1 MQFQIPQYIEVED
14 KIIGPLSLKQ
24 FVYLAGAGGIAYVLF
39 RKFPFLIALPL
50 IAVVVGFA
58 LALAFYPKEKF
69 GKPFV
74 DIVQSALR
82 YRLRTR
88 LYTWKKIPPKVIPNR
103 DPGMHDGGPSA
114 PFIPI
119 PTISQGKLKDL
130 SWNVDVVGEKNEVEE
145 KDNAG
150 KHEI

>member
-39 RKFPFLIALPL
+39 RKLPFLIALPL
-50 IAVVVGFA
+50 IAVVVGFS

-82 YRLRTR
+82 YRLRAR
-88 LYTWKKIPPKVIPNR
+88 LYTWKKIPPKVVPKR
-103 DPGMHDGGPSA
+103 DPGMQDESPSA
-114 PFIPI
+114 PFVPI

-130 SWNVDVVGEKNEVEE
+130 SWNVDVAGEKKESERE
-145 KDNAG
+145 S
-150 KHEI
+150 